1 MTKPYD
7 IPHLPLPH
15 DLETKAVLKQA
26 IQANMRLA
34 ELKGSAREIPNEHIL
49 ISTLTLQ
56 EARESSEIENIVTT
70 QDDLYRAGLS
80 LPKSIISAPTKEVL
94 NYREAIQLG
103 FEEVKRHQLL
113 TTNTIV
119 QIQHCLVGNSA
130 GLRTQAGTTLRDQ
143 RGQVVYTPP
152 QDPQLV
158 RDYMS
163 NLDRFIND
171 PEACSMDPLIK
182 MAIIHHQFESIHPF
196 YDGNGRTGRIVN
208 ILYLVVND
216 LLDLPILYLSRY
228 ITIHKAQYYQLIQA
242 IRDNAPDNHS
252 DWEAWILFMLRG
264 VEETAQET
272 LMLVRG
278 IARLMA
284 EYKSTLRPLFGKQY
298 KHELINNLFSHPYT
312 KIDFMAEA
320 MSVQRKTAT
329 KYLNMIVDAGLLE
342 KVQKGRENYYINTSL
357 VKLLTHDNFTT
368 SDNDEIIESITE

>member
-1 MTKPYD
+1 MTTPYA

-152 QDPQLV
+152 QEPQLV

-182 MAIIHHQFESIHPF
+182 MAIIRWQWS
-196 YDGNGRTGRIVN
+196 DGAYRQ
-208 ILYLVVND
+208 YP
-216 LLDLPILYLSRY
+216 LPCC
-228 ITIHKAQYYQLIQA
+228 Q
-242 IRDNAPDNHS
+242 
-252 DWEAWILFMLRG
+252 
-264 VEETAQET
+264 
-272 LMLVRG
+272 
-278 IARLMA
+278 
-284 EYKSTLRPLFGKQY
+284 
-298 KHELINNLFSHPYT
+298 
-312 KIDFMAEA
+312 
-320 MSVQRKTAT
+320 
-329 KYLNMIVDAGLLE
+329 
-342 KVQKGRENYYINTSL
+342 
-357 VKLLTHDNFTT
+357 
-368 SDNDEIIESITE
+368 

>member
-1 MTKPYD
+1 M
-7 IPHLPLPH
+7 
-15 DLETKAVLKQA
+15 LKQA

-130 GLRTQAGTTLRDQ
+130 GLRTQTGTTLRDQ

-152 QDPQLV
+152 QEPQLV

-342 KVQKGRENYYINTSL
+342 KVQKGRENYYINTGL
-357 VKLLTHDNFTT
+357 VKLLTHDSFKT
-368 SDNDEIIESITE
+368 SDNDEIIESIKE

>member
-34 ELKGSAREIPNEHIL
+34 ELKGSAKEIPNEHIL

-103 FEEVKRHQLL
+103 FEEVIRHKLL

-119 QIQHCLVGNSA
+119 QVQRCLVGNSA
-130 GLRTQAGTTLRDQ
+130 GLRTQAGTTLRDLS
-143 RGQVVYTPP
+143 GQVIYTPP

-163 NLDRFIND
+163 NLDHFIND
-171 PEACSMDPLIK
+171 LDACAIDPLIK

-208 ILYLVVND
+208 ILYLVAND

-228 ITIHKAQYYQLIQA
+228 ITSHKAQYYQLIQA
-242 IRDNAPDNHS
+242 IRDNAPDNRS
-252 DWEAWILFMLRG
+252 DWEAWILFILRG

-272 LMLVRG
+272 LTLVRG

-284 EYKSTLRPLFGKQY
+284 EYKGVLRPLFGKQY
-298 KHELINNLFSHPYT
+298 KYELLNNLFSHPYT
-312 KIDFMAEA
+312 KIDFMAET

-342 KVQKGRENYYINTSL
+342 KVQKGRENYYINTGL
-357 VKLLTHDNFTT
+357 VKLLTHDNLTT
-368 SDNDEIIESITE
+368 SDNDKIIESITE